1 MSLYKV
7 EFFDHNFVFQHQD
20 DVEIEEIDD
29 DYLSPEKTEALIT
42 LTDKVKTGQF
52 VYIRGASNFFGYVT
66 EVSTEDYQTKVSF
79 EPFVSLFN
87 TDVLVPINRQNK
99 TASDNVDY
107 NLENLIKT
115 AINEFFKEFGD
126 SEWDIPSLNV
136 IETSHTYSYSIG
148 SSPSEARTAD
158 SFGLNRCKVNLRDD
172 ILPNALSYYG
182 VVINAEPN
190 FANSTIDVRVGT
202 PSGYVLEAFENGN
215 HDDHAAAIDTI
226 VDISADN
233 RGVSIDQFTIDSATE
248 NANVLKIFSTTATTR
263 KTYYYLHN
271 DGRSPAYD
279 EVDEAR
285 ITPVRIALE
294 YAASNT
300 AQSFKNNAKKK
311 ADAFFKNLMWN
322 SAIELRIT
330 NNDSLIHPEN
340 LKIGQICRIWHDGK
354 SYESILT
361 GKKLGNETV
370 LMFGTVRTTLT
381 KQMKL
386 ALKKK

>member
-87 TDVLVPINRQNK
+87 TDVLVATNRQNNANY
-99 TASDNVDY
+99 T
-107 NLENLIKT
+107 LENLIGT
-115 AINEFFKEFGD
+115 AINEFFAVFGD
-126 SEWDIPSLNV
+126 SEWDIPALNV
-136 IETSHTYSYSIG
+136 IETSSTASYSIG
-148 SSPSEARTAD
+148 SSPTEARTAD
-158 SFGLNRCKVNLRDD
+158 SFGLNRCKVNLRND
-172 ILPNALSYYG
+172 ILPNALRYYG
-182 VVINAEPN
+182 IVINAEPN
-190 FANSTIDVRVGT
+190 FTNGTIDVKVGT
-202 PSGYVLEAFENGN
+202 PSGYVLEAFEDSG
-215 HDDHAAAIDTI
+215 HDDYSAAMATI
-226 VDISADN
+226 INISADN
-233 RGVSIDQFTIDSATE
+233 RDVSIDAFTIDSATE

-279 EVDEAR
+279 TVDEAR

-300 AQSFKNNAKKK
+300 TATFNNNAKKK
-311 ADAFFKNLMWN
+311 AQDFFKNLMWN

-330 NNDSLIHPEN
+330 NNDTLIHPER
-340 LKIGQICRIWHDGK
+340 LQIGQICRVWHDGK

-370 LMFGTVRTTLT
+370 LIFGTVRTSLT
-381 KQMKL
+381 KQLKL
-386 ALKKK
+386 ALKK